1 MLQNDKFD
9 SLHKLLYEM
18 TQENKADHHTL
29 PPRLRQLERMFTLG
43 FIVSVFLFA
52 IVAFFD
58 RLTSETINHSMT
70 SLLMLMLILYFAMLI
85 FGVLHMLTHVVLAF
99 RTTRRQGKGRFNA
112 ILASLEHDLSV
123 DASFLKRLWEFDKET
138 LQYALLQ
145 YQHRWR
151 VFDGRMAMFSGD
163 LRKLGLL
170 PAFVAASISATTLL
184 KEDANMFLWMPLIL
198 ACGFY
203 AISFCAMASRER
215 PEQVIALL
223 EYAVQHA
230 DSPVQNTLPT
240 PAPS

>member
-29 PPRLRQLERMFTLG
+29 PPRLRQLESVLALG

-70 SLLMLMLILYFAMLI
+70 SLLMLILYLAMLI
-85 FGVLHMLTHVVLAF
+85 FSVLHMLTHIAFAF
-99 RTTRRQGKGRFNA
+99 RTIRRQGKGRFNA

-123 DASFLKRLWEFDKET
+123 DASFLKKLWEFDKAT

-151 VFDGRMAMFSGD
+151 VFDSRMAMFSGD
-163 LRKLGLL
+163 LRKFGLL
-170 PAFVAASISATTLL
+170 PAFAAASISATTLL

-230 DSPVQNTLPT
+230 GAPVQETLPT